1 MLILY
6 KSHLPGLQ
14 INVAKGRRKTKRK
27 MWIDDY
33 PAHLAEIQ
41 KREGQPRKLKIAVC
55 LINQGCGTF
64 LRPSIIPSPS
74 SNKLP
79 KSGTNVIILCIR

>member
-14 INVAKGRRKTKRK
+14 INVAKGRRKTKRQ

-33 PAHLAEIQ
+33 PVHLAEIQ

-55 LINQGCGTF
+55 LINQGCVPF
-64 LRPSIIPSPS
+64 CEHPS
-74 SNKLP
+74 SLLQAPINFP
-79 KSGTNVIILCIR
+79 NQEQM